1 MAIDLSPPKRRGSD
15 ASLLPMINVV
25 FLLLIFF
32 LISAKLAPPEPF
44 AVTPP
49 EAQAGAEATAELTL
63 HLDAAGRLGFR
74 ELTSDSAGTDAPLLA
89 ALAALAVERAA
100 TCEGADCPEAPR
112 LLLRADTAAPV
123 ERLAA
128 LLPALA
134 TAGFAGVELIVSEAA
149 R

>member
-15 ASLLPMINVV
+15 ANLLPMINVV

-32 LISAKLAPPEPF
+32 LISAKLAPPAPF

-49 EAQAGAEATAELTL
+49 EAQAGTEATAELTL
-63 HLDAAGRLGFR
+63 HLDASGRLGFR
-74 ELTSDSAGTDAPLLA
+74 ELTSDGAGTDAPLLA
-89 ALAALAVERAA
+89 ALAAERGAG
-100 TCEGADCPEAPR
+100 CEGADCAAAPR